1 MKHSLILWSS
11 ALFLTFITSYIQRGT
26 SEYYPLTGTI
36 GIDEKKV
43 SYRFE
48 KIYNDKNDFS
58 FIIRTD
64 NPDINAV
71 VKWKKVYPSNPNL
84 SGVERENGQ
93 EWKIIE
99 MKKDKE
105 ALIAHIPRQNAGEKI
120 LYFAEIKK
128 DRLKY
133 TIPDRPVTLLFLG
146 YVPSM
151 ISFLSNFA
159 LFGGLLLSFRTGLE
173 FFNENEKI
181 KKLTLFTTAFF
192 FVYTIAVTPL
202 RKSYELNAINN
213 KVVPITSLF
222 DLQSILLFLLWIEA
236 MILVFKVK
244 NQKPAAMVFAIIT
257 ALVFLFVRI

>member
-1 MKHSLILWSS
+1 MKHSLILWIL
-11 ALFLTFITSYIQRGT
+11 ALLLTFLSGYIQSGT
-26 SEYYPLTGTI
+26 SEYYPVTGTI

-48 KIYNDKNDFS
+48 KIYNDKDDYT

-64 NPDINAV
+64 NTDIQAV
-71 VKWKKVYPSNPNL
+71 VKWKK
-84 SGVERENGQ
+84 EN
-93 EWKIIE
+93 EKDWKTIE
-99 MKKDKE
+99 MKKIEE
-105 ALIAHIPRQNAGEKI
+105 ALAADIPKQKAGEKI

-128 DRLKY
+128 GEQKF
-133 TIPDRPVTLLFLG
+133 IVPNKPVTLLFMG

-159 LFGGLLLSFRTGLE
+159 LFGGLLLSFKTGLE
-173 FFNENEKI
+173 FFNEKQKI

-222 DLQSILLFLLWIEA
+222 DLQSILLFIIWIAA
-236 MILVFKVK
+236 MIVVFKVK
-244 NQKPAAMVFAIIT
+244 NPKMPAMVFAIIT
-257 ALVFLFVRI
+257 ALVFLLLRV

>member
-1 MKHSLILWSS
+1 MKHSLILWIS
-11 ALFLTFITSYIQRGT
+11 ALLLTFLTGYIQSGT

-36 GIDEKKV
+36 GIDEKKG

-48 KIYNDKNDFS
+48 KIYDDKGDYT

-64 NPDINAV
+64 NPEIQAV
-71 VKWKKVYPSNPNL
+71 VKWKKVYPSKR
-84 SGVERENGQ
+84 SVERENEQ

-105 ALIAHIPRQNAGEKI
+105 ALIAHIPKQNAGEKI
-120 LYFAEIKK
+120 LYYAEIKK
-128 DRLKY
+128 GELKY
-133 TIPDRPVTLLFLG
+133 IIPDKPVTLLFQG

-173 FFNENEKI
+173 FFNENHKI
-181 KKLTLFTTAFF
+181 KKLTLFTMGFF

-222 DLQSILLFLLWIEA
+222 DLQSILLFLIWITA
-236 MILVFKVK
+236 MIVVFKVK
-244 NQKPAAMVFAIIT
+244 NPKLPAMVFAIIT
-257 ALVFLFVRI
+257 GLVFLFVRI

>member
-11 ALFLTFITSYIQRGT
+11 ALLLTFLTGYIQSGT
-26 SEYYPLTGTI
+26 SEYYPITGTF

-48 KIYNDKNDFS
+48 KIYNDKGDYT

-64 NPDINAV
+64 NPNIKAV
-71 VKWKKVYPSNPNL
+71 VKWKKENENKWE
-84 SGVERENGQ
+84 VE
-93 EWKIIE
+93 E
-99 MKKDKE
+99 MRNDE
-105 ALIAHIPRQNAGEKI
+105 ETLVARIPRQNAGEKI

-128 DRLKY
+128 DEKKY
-133 TIPDRPVTLLFLG
+133 TIPDKPVTILFQG

-159 LFGGLLLSFRTGLE
+159 LLGGLLLSFRTGLE
-173 FFNENEKI
+173 FFNENQKI
-181 KKLTLFTTAFF
+181 KKLTLFTAGFF

-222 DLQSILLFLLWIEA
+222 DLQSVLLFLLWIAA
-236 MILVFKVK
+236 MIIVFRVK
-244 NQKPAAMVFAIIT
+244 NPKLPALVFAIVNT
-257 ALVFLFVRI
+257 LVFLFVRF